1 MHTRSATAI
10 LICVIPLAG
19 CAVFEALGGM
29 PYASSSFNAPPAT
42 TSSAVLDC
50 AVASV
55 NALNKQLELWQTD
68 VTRRDDAK
76 GVLETGRYAESN
88 VAGLRVRVQHDPG
101 SRQVRMGLKGAGPY
115 YVDLGVKA
123 GMAALESKMK
133 ACTKA

>member
-1 MHTRSATAI
+1 MHLRSAIAI
-10 LICVIPLAG
+10 VFCALPLAG

-29 PYASSSFNAPPAT
+29 PYAGSSFNVPRGT
-42 TSSAVLDC
+42 TSPAVLDC

-55 NALNKQLELWQTD
+55 TALNQQSDQWQTD
-68 VTRRDDAK
+68 VTHRDDAR

-88 VAGLRVRVQHDPG
+88 VAGLRVRVQYDPG
-101 SRQVRMGLKGAGPY
+101 GQQVRMGLKGAGAY